1 MRVTVQNDVLAIGHS
16 VIRIPHVATLAV
28 GSRREPWAGSPRL
41 NGMGGWGLPYRLA
54 QMDHVTGGDH
64 DGFALDFQTQ
74 PGLVIDAG
82 GGPHEFFA
90 AGQVR
95 AHA

>member
-1 MRVTVQNDVLAIGHS
+1 
-16 VIRIPHVATLAV
+16 
-28 GSRREPWAGSPRL
+28 
-41 NGMGGWGLPYRLA
+41 
-54 QMDHVTGGDH
+54 MDHVTGGDH